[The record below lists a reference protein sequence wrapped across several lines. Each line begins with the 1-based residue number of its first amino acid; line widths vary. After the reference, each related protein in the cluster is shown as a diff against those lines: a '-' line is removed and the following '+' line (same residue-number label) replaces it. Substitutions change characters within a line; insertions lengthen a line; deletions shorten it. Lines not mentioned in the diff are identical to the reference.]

1 MADSKHWLSGRG
13 GGEETKEKQLGNES
27 AAMGAGPW
35 FLLKE
40 YIFKE
45 IPLSSS
51 TGTKSPT
58 QKEDGNFRL
67 STGSLEHHPVPAPPA
82 SKKKVCIHWKAVKTL
97 TPSVNESPFKTWD
110 GWAESLELVCEHESP
125 FSPACSLLN
134 KATFHSYPHASL
146 ECWLLSSAN
155 PSLSVVTRTLDTW
168 WRWPSCRSVRQWIG
182 VEQLVTIWGKKIN

>member
-1 MADSKHWLSGRG
+1 MR
-13 GGEETKEKQLGNES
+13 
-27 AAMGAGPW
+27 AGPW

-58 QKEDGNFRL
+58 QKEDGNFKL

-82 SKKKVCIHWKAVKTL
+82 SKKKVCIHWKAAKTL
-97 TPSVNESPFKTWD
+97 TPSVNESPLKTGTVEQNLWS
-110 GWAESLELVCEHESP
+110 WFVNMSP
-125 FSPACSLLN
+125 PSPQPASLLN

-146 ECWLLSSAN
+146 ECWLLSSEN
-155 PSLSVVTRTLDTW
+155 PNLSLVTRTLD
-168 WRWPSCRSVRQWIG
+168 R
-182 VEQLVTIWGKKIN
+182 